1 MLKLVLTSLVSFERV
16 HIMPYCHRVQKYDYI
31 KPGASNSIEPGKAK
45 SNKTKKYG
53 LPQGA
58 KGLLDFI
65 SLF

>member
-31 KPGASNSIEPGKAK
+31 KPGASNAIEPGKGK

-53 LPQGA
+53 HPQGA

-65 SLF
+65 CLF